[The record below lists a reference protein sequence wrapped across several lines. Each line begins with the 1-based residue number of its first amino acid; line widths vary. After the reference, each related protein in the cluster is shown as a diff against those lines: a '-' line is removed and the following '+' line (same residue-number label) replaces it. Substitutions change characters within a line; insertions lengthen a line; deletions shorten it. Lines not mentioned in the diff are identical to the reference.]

1 MSSGG
6 TDRIPLKELLPQVDF
21 LSLHCPLTEQTQ
33 NLIGAAELQQMK
45 PTAFLINCA
54 RGGLVNETA
63 LVQALKNGE
72 IAGAASDV
80 LTVEPPKQGNILLN
94 EDIPN
99 LIITPH
105 SAWGSVQARQRMLEQ
120 LAENTEAFKRGQPI
134 RQVN

>member
-1 MSSGG
+1 
-6 TDRIPLKELLPQVDF
+6 
-21 LSLHCPLTEQTQ
+21 
-33 NLIGAAELQQMK
+33 MK

>member
-1 MSSGG
+1 M
-6 TDRIPLKELLPQVDF
+6 
-21 LSLHCPLTEQTQ
+21 
-33 NLIGAAELQQMK
+33 
-45 PTAFLINCA
+45 
-54 RGGLVNETA
+54 NETA

-99 LIITPH
+99 LIVTPH

-120 LAENTEAFKRGQPI
+120 LAENTEAFKRGLPI